1 MFIETM
7 SLGTLNITMSLSSV
21 TSVLVNGMSCV
32 SSFQLKRIRINESLL
47 LHEQDTS
54 LPSNYKRKAMKLEP
68 ETYIA
73 SLYYNHTLTEGFMFV
88 NNKVI
93 EEPEH
98 GLFFIDLFG
107 DPSFQRVSDIEKV
120 ETETLM
126 GYKMM
131 ALNVKSLENQRFIVL
146 MNKGYEHP

>member
-1 MFIETM
+1 
-7 SLGTLNITMSLSSV
+7 
-21 TSVLVNGMSCV
+21 
-32 SSFQLKRIRINESLL
+32 
-47 LHEQDTS
+47 
-54 LPSNYKRKAMKLEP
+54 MKLEP

-73 SLYYNHTLTEGFMFV
+73 SLFYNHTLTEGVMFV

-131 ALNVKSLENQRFIVL
+131 ALNVKSLKNQRFIVL
-146 MNKGYEHP
+146 MNRMIDERPDNEKLTSKKFKLESLRYLDF